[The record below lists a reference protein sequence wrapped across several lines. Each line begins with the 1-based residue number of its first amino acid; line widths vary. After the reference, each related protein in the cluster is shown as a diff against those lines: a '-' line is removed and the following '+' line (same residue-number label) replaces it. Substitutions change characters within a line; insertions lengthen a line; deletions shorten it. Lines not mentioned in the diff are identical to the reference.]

1 MKLDM
6 RKSRQYLNIGEY
18 SVYVYLYRNI
28 NRLDFGVNGTSMHYS
43 IDNYGNYDK
52 NYLLNDIITTIKKES
67 EDKIGRIQVEYYS
80 TILEK
85 NIRKRCDNEKETLLK
100 YLIEEIGYNYID
112 NLLNYDDYKNVKLLT
127 VEDIVKIAENMC
139 NLYYFNEG
147 VNEIISDNISDY
159 LYKNCV
165 KEGSK
170 DE

>member
-1 MKLDM
+1 MNKLEIENYCLELERDM
-6 RKSRQYLNIGEY
+6 LK
-18 SVYVYLYRNI
+18 
-28 NRLDFGVNGTSMHYS
+28 
-43 IDNYGNYDK
+43 
-52 NYLLNDIITTIKKES
+52 
-67 EDKIGRIQVEYYS
+67 QVQ
-80 TILEK
+80 L
-85 NIRKRCDNEKETLLK
+85 EKETLLK

-147 VNEIISDNISDY
+147 VDEIIDDNISDY

-165 KEGSK
+165 KEGGK

>member
-1 MKLDM
+1 MNKLEIENYCLELERDM
-6 RKSRQYLNIGEY
+6 LK
-18 SVYVYLYRNI
+18 
-28 NRLDFGVNGTSMHYS
+28 
-43 IDNYGNYDK
+43 
-52 NYLLNDIITTIKKES
+52 
-67 EDKIGRIQVEYYS
+67 QVQ
-80 TILEK
+80 L
-85 NIRKRCDNEKETLLK
+85 EKETLLK

-147 VNEIISDNISDY
+147 VNEIIDDNISDY

-165 KEGSK
+165 KEGGK

>member
-1 MKLDM
+1 MNKLEIENYCLELERDM
-6 RKSRQYLNIGEY
+6 LK
-18 SVYVYLYRNI
+18 
-28 NRLDFGVNGTSMHYS
+28 
-43 IDNYGNYDK
+43 
-52 NYLLNDIITTIKKES
+52 
-67 EDKIGRIQVEYYS
+67 QVQ
-80 TILEK
+80 L
-85 NIRKRCDNEKETLLK
+85 EKETLLK
-100 YLIEEIGYNYID
+100 YLIEETGYNYIE

-147 VNEIISDNISDY
+147 VDEIISNNISDY

>member
-1 MKLDM
+1 MNKLEIENYCLELERDM
-6 RKSRQYLNIGEY
+6 LK
-18 SVYVYLYRNI
+18 
-28 NRLDFGVNGTSMHYS
+28 
-43 IDNYGNYDK
+43 
-52 NYLLNDIITTIKKES
+52 
-67 EDKIGRIQVEYYS
+67 QVQ
-80 TILEK
+80 L
-85 NIRKRCDNEKETLLK
+85 EKETLLK

-112 NLLNYDDYKNVKLLT
+112 NLLNYDDYRNVKLLT

-147 VNEIISDNISDY
+147 VNEIISNNISDY

>member
-1 MKLDM
+1 M
-6 RKSRQYLNIGEY
+6 
-18 SVYVYLYRNI
+18 
-28 NRLDFGVNGTSMHYS
+28 NRLE
-43 IDNYGNYDK
+43 IENYC
-52 NYLLNDIITTIKKES
+52 LELERDILK
-67 EDKIGRIQVEYYS
+67 QVQ
-80 TILEK
+80 L
-85 NIRKRCDNEKETLLK
+85 EKETLLK
-100 YLIEEIGYNYID
+100 YLIEEIGYNYIE

-147 VNEIISDNISDY
+147 VNEIIDDNISDY

>member
-1 MKLDM
+1 MDKMNKLE
-6 RKSRQYLNIGEY
+6 IE
-18 SVYVYLYRNI
+18 
-28 NRLDFGVNGTSMHYS
+28 
-43 IDNYGNYDK
+43 NYC
-52 NYLLNDIITTIKKES
+52 LELERDILK
-67 EDKIGRIQVEYYS
+67 QVQ
-80 TILEK
+80 L
-85 NIRKRCDNEKETLLK
+85 EKETLLK
-100 YLIEEIGYNYID
+100 YLIKEIGYNYIE

>member
-1 MKLDM
+1 MNKLEIENYCLELERDM
-6 RKSRQYLNIGEY
+6 LK
-18 SVYVYLYRNI
+18 
-28 NRLDFGVNGTSMHYS
+28 
-43 IDNYGNYDK
+43 
-52 NYLLNDIITTIKKES
+52 
-67 EDKIGRIQVEYYS
+67 QVQ
-80 TILEK
+80 L
-85 NIRKRCDNEKETLLK
+85 EKETLLK
-100 YLIEEIGYNYID
+100 YLIEETGYNYID

-147 VNEIISDNISDY
+147 VDEIISNNISDY

>member
-1 MKLDM
+1 MDKMNKLEIENYCLELERDM
-6 RKSRQYLNIGEY
+6 LK
-18 SVYVYLYRNI
+18 
-28 NRLDFGVNGTSMHYS
+28 
-43 IDNYGNYDK
+43 
-52 NYLLNDIITTIKKES
+52 
-67 EDKIGRIQVEYYS
+67 QVQ
-80 TILEK
+80 L
-85 NIRKRCDNEKETLLK
+85 EKETLLK

-147 VNEIISDNISDY
+147 VNEIIDNNISDY

>member
-1 MKLDM
+1 M
-6 RKSRQYLNIGEY
+6 
-18 SVYVYLYRNI
+18 
-28 NRLDFGVNGTSMHYS
+28 NRLE
-43 IDNYGNYDK
+43 IENYC
-52 NYLLNDIITTIKKES
+52 LELERDILK
-67 EDKIGRIQVEYYS
+67 QVQ
-80 TILEK
+80 L
-85 NIRKRCDNEKETLLK
+85 EKETLLK
-100 YLIEEIGYNYID
+100 YLIEETGYNYID

-147 VNEIISDNISDY
+147 VNEIIDDNISDY

>member
-1 MKLDM
+1 MSRLEIENYYLELERDM
-6 RKSRQYLNIGEY
+6 LK
-18 SVYVYLYRNI
+18 
-28 NRLDFGVNGTSMHYS
+28 
-43 IDNYGNYDK
+43 
-52 NYLLNDIITTIKKES
+52 
-67 EDKIGRIQVEYYS
+67 QVQ
-80 TILEK
+80 L
-85 NIRKRCDNEKETLLK
+85 EKETLLK

-147 VNEIISDNISDY
+147 VNEIISNNISDY

-165 KEGSK
+165 KESGK